1 VFREPAQFLA
11 ALPMCTRFVLLKEH
25 ISEALASLGVE
36 VGAVASSRYN
46 IAPSTPVIAVRRRPS
61 ASLPEATA
69 LHWGLV
75 PSWVRDRDTSAPI
88 VNARAETL
96 TAKPSFRDAFQYRRC
111 IIPAGGFY
119 EWAQHGRARKPWLF
133 QRPDAT
139 VFGFAGLWETWRA
152 PDGSVLESCAFV
164 TTAPNAVMRPIH
176 HRMPALLS
184 PENFATWLDPD
195 ADPARDLAPLLRPA
209 PDNAFTATAL
219 SSYVNNVRHDDS
231 ACLTPACPDD
241 GDPAPQL
248 SLGFD

>member
-1 VFREPAQFLA
+1 
-11 ALPMCTRFVLLKEH
+11 MCTRFLLLKEH
-25 ISEALASLGVE
+25 LRDAFIALGVE
-36 VGAVASSRYN
+36 LPADFASRYN
-46 IAPSTPVIAVRRRPS
+46 VVPGSKIPAVRRTPKAPR
-61 ASLPEATA
+61 AEATA

-75 PSWVRDRDTSAPI
+75 PSWAKSADASTQL

-96 TAKPSFRDAFQYRRC
+96 AAKPSFRDAFSHRRC

-133 QRPDAT
+133 QRPDGA

-176 HRMPALLS
+176 HRMPALLA

-209 PDNAFTATAL
+209 PDDAFTATAL
-219 SSYVNNVRHDDS
+219 SSYVSNVRHDDP
-231 ACLTPACPDD
+231 ACLTPAGLHD